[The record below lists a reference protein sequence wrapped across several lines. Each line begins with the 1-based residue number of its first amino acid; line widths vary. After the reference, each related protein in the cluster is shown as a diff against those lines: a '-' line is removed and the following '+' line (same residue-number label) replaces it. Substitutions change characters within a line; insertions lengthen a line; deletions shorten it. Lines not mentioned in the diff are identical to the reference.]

1 MDYASRETRR
11 RHFAHIRPHRN
22 SPESTRNSY
31 LLISQIN
38 FSSPESHE
46 IPWNR
51 LRSPSAASIS
61 WTSFWH
67 PHVFRVKFP
76 SPTPNRRGP
85 LGPLGPLGRLGP
97 MGRLGARAPA
107 PGAHDGSFPA
117 GSQSCTDDGTLERS
131 SLGKP
136 RSYGSYG
143 LLLWC
148 GTMGLDKNNK

>member
-67 PHVFRVKFP
+67 LHVFRVT
-76 SPTPNRRGP
+76 SPIPNPQPEGSP
-85 LGPLGPLGRLGP
+85 LGFLGPLEVPWVPGLQLQELMTAAFQLDPKAALMMGPWSRS
-97 MGRLGARAPA
+97 ARWSPEVMA
-107 PGAHDGSFPA
+107 
-117 GSQSCTDDGTLERS
+117 
-131 SLGKP
+131 
-136 RSYGSYG
+136 YWG

-148 GTMGLDKNNK
+148 GTMGLDNNK

>member
-67 PHVFRVKFP
+67 LHVFRVT
-76 SPTPNRRGP
+76 SPIPNPQPEGSP
-85 LGPLGPLGRLGP
+85 LGFPGSPGGALGP
-97 MGRLGARAPA
+97 RAPA

-117 GSQSCTDDGTLERS
+117 GSQSCTDDGTLEPLRS
-131 SLGKP
+131 LKP